1 MKKSYFD
8 KDLMKS
14 LSFYAVE
21 DKTKSWYFL
30 IEIVFILTALEILI
44 FNIEKLIFQFFL
56 SVIIGLL
63 FIRFF
68 VIYHDTLHKAIFT
81 TSKFARFLIKFFG
94 ILVLNPPSVWERS
107 HNHHHKNNSKMYA
120 SSVGSFPI
128 LSKNQ
133 YYSLSKKEQFIYI
146 FTRHP
151 LNIFFGYFTVFL
163 LGMCLIPF
171 IKSPKKHFD
180 GFFAVLSH
188 FFLSI
193 LLIHFNVQFFFFGF
207 WFPLFFSSMLGAY
220 LFYVQHNFPAI
231 KLTTNK
237 KWDYFFA
244 ALYSTSF
251 FKMSSIMHWF
261 TGNIG
266 YHHIHHLNAQVPF
279 YNLPKAMN
287 NIPKLQNPITI
298 TWSLKDASECF
309 KLFYFDEEQQKMIYK
324 EKSKL

>member
-14 LSFYAVE
+14 LSSYAIE
-21 DKTKSWYFL
+21 NRFKSWYFL
-30 IEIVFILTALEILI
+30 IECLLILFFLEIII
-44 FNIEKLIFQFFL
+44 FNVESLILRL
-56 SVIIGLL
+56 SLSSVIGLL
-63 FIRFF
+63 FIRLF

-81 TSKFARFLIKFFG
+81 TSKPARFLIKCFG
-94 ILVLNPPSVWERS
+94 VFVLNPPSVWERS
-107 HNHHHKNNSKMYA
+107 HNHHHRNNSKMYS

-128 LSKNQ
+128 LSKSQ
-133 YYSLSKKEQFIYI
+133 YYSLSKKEKLIYT

-180 GFFAVLSH
+180 GLISIIIH
-188 FFLSI
+188 ITLTI
-193 LLIHFNVQFFFFGF
+193 LLIKIDTQFFFFGF
-207 WFPLFFSSMLGAY
+207 WFPLFLSSMLGAY
-220 LFYVQHNFPAI
+220 LFYVQHNFPSI
-231 KLTTNK
+231 QLVENE

-251 FKMSSIMHWF
+251 FKMNPIMNWF

-266 YHHIHHLNAQVPF
+266 FHHIHHLNAQIPF
-279 YNLPKAMN
+279 YNLPSAMK
-287 NIPKLQNPITI
+287 NISKVQNPITI
-298 TWSLKDASECF
+298 TWSIKDANACF
-309 KLFYFDEEQQKMIYK
+309 SLFYFDE
-324 EKSKL
+324 KLGQMTNKQND